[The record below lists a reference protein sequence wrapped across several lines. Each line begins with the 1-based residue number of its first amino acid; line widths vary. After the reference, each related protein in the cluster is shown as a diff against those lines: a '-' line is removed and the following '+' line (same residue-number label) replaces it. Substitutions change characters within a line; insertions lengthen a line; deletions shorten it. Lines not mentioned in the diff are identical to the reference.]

1 MVKGKT
7 KWDEEAVF
15 LVSSPACSHGS
26 FPSHGVVATAVTR
39 DGTNYGA
46 CTDARKFAQ
55 MPCSKAFGY
64 EIQNI
69 LAFVV

>member
-26 FPSHGVVATAVTR
+26 FPSPGVVATAVIC

-55 MPCSKAFGY
+55 MSCSMAFDY

-69 LAFVV
+69 VSAVV